1 MYDFVARNALSKVFR
16 VLARRLGEELPK
28 VERVFQPVPYIW
40 FIKLVQEITN
50 LYFLTNLM
58 GEWYLA
64 RLQPILLL
72 RIKTISILEK

>member
-58 GEWYLA
+58 GE
-64 RLQPILLL
+64 
-72 RIKTISILEK
+72 